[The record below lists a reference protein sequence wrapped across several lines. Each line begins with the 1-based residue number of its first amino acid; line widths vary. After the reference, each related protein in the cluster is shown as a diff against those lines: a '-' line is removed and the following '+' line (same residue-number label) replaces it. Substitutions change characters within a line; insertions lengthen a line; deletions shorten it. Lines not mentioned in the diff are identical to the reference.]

1 MAQLIYVIE
10 DDESIRALLDAALTS
25 EGYQVRGFS
34 DAAPALKAM
43 AEHRP
48 ALVIFD
54 IMLEGM
60 DGITALKLMRQR
72 PELRRIKAMMLTAR
86 DTETDKITGL
96 DAGADDYMT
105 KPFSVLELCARVR
118 ALLRRVADDRPVLE
132 DRYEFGALA
141 VDTKA
146 REVTVDGRPVELTY
160 KEFELLKTLI
170 LGADRA
176 LGREELLQTVWGYD
190 FIGETRTLDMH
201 VGTLRQKLGDDPSN
215 PKYIKTV
222 RGVGYRFIGGRT
234 NG

>member
-10 DDESIRALLDAALTS
+10 DDESIRSLLDAALTS
-25 EGYQVRGFS
+25 EGYEVRGFA
-34 DAAPALKAM
+34 DAALALKAM
-43 AEHRP
+43 AERRP

-60 DGITALKLMRQR
+60 DGITALKLMRQS

-86 DTETDKITGL
+86 DTETDKVTGL

-118 ALLRRVADDRPVLE
+118 ALLRRVGEDLPTLE
-132 DRYEFGALA
+132 DHYEFGSLT

-146 REVTVDGRPVELTY
+146 REVMVDGRQIELTY

-170 LGADRA
+170 LGQDRA
-176 LGREELLQTVWGYD
+176 LGREELLQRVWGYD

-201 VGTLRQKLGDDPSN
+201 IGTLRQKLGDDPGS

-222 RGVGYRFIGGRT
+222 RGVGYRFIGGRAK
-234 NG
+234 G

>member
-25 EGYQVRGFS
+25 EGYEVRGFS
-34 DAAPALKAM
+34 DASLALKAM
-43 AEHRP
+43 AGRRP

-60 DGITALKLMRQR
+60 DGITALKLMRQS

-86 DTETDKITGL
+86 DTETDKVTGL

-118 ALLRRVADDRPVLE
+118 ALLRRGEDGPEPLE
-132 DRYEFGALA
+132 ERYSFGDLV

-146 REVTVDGRPVELTY
+146 REVTLAGKPVELTY

-170 LGADRA
+170 AGSDRA
-176 LGREELLQTVWGYD
+176 LGREELLQKVWGYD
-190 FIGETRTLDMH
+190 FVGETRTLDMH
-201 VGTLRQKLGDDPSN
+201 VGTLRQKLGDDPAN

-222 RGVGYRFIGGRT
+222 RGVGYRFIGARSQS
-234 NG
+234 

>member
-10 DDESIRALLDAALTS
+10 DDESIRTLLDAALTS
-25 EGYQVRGFS
+25 EGYEVWGFS
-34 DAAPALKAM
+34 DASPALKAM
-43 AEHRP
+43 AERRP

-54 IMLEGM
+54 IMLEGV
-60 DGITALKLMRQR
+60 DGITALKLMRQS

-86 DTETDKITGL
+86 DTETDKVTGL

-118 ALLRRVADDRPVLE
+118 ALLRRGEDGPEPLE
-132 DRYEFGALA
+132 ERYSFGDLV

-146 REVTVDGRPVELTY
+146 REVTLAGKPVELTY

-170 LGADRA
+170 AGSDRA
-176 LGREELLQTVWGYD
+176 LGREELLQKVWGYD
-190 FIGETRTLDMH
+190 FVGETRTLDMH
-201 VGTLRQKLGDDPSN
+201 VGTLRQKLGDDPAN

-222 RGVGYRFIGGRT
+222 RGVGYRFIGARSQG
-234 NG
+234 

>member
-10 DDESIRALLDAALTS
+10 DDESIRSLLDAALTS
-25 EGYQVRGFS
+25 EGYEVRGFA
-34 DAAPALKAM
+34 DAALALKAM
-43 AEHRP
+43 AERRP

-60 DGITALKLMRQR
+60 DGITALKLMRQS

-86 DTETDKITGL
+86 DTETDKVTGL

-118 ALLRRVADDRPVLE
+118 ALLRRVGEDLPTLE
-132 DRYEFGALA
+132 DHYEFGSLT

-146 REVTVDGRPVELTY
+146 REVMVDGRQIELTY

-170 LGADRA
+170 LGQDRA
-176 LGREELLQTVWGYD
+176 LGREELLQRVWGYD

-201 VGTLRQKLGDDPSN
+201 IGNLRQKLGDDPGS

-222 RGVGYRFIGGRT
+222 RGVGYRFIGGRAK
-234 NG
+234 G

>member
-25 EGYQVRGFS
+25 EGYEVRGFA

-43 AEHRP
+43 AERRP
-48 ALVIFD
+48 ALAIFD

-60 DGITALKLMRQR
+60 DGITALKLMRQS

-86 DTETDKITGL
+86 DTETDKVTGL

-118 ALLRRVADDRPVLE
+118 ALLRRTGEELPTLE
-132 DRYEFGALA
+132 DRYEFGDLV

-146 REVTVDGRPVELTY
+146 REVTVAGRPVELTY

-170 LGADRA
+170 LGQDRA
-176 LGREELLQTVWGYD
+176 LGREELLQRVWGYD

-201 VGTLRQKLGDDPSN
+201 VGTLRQKLGDDPTY

-222 RGVGYRFIGGRT
+222 RGVGYRFIGGKQ
-234 NG
+234 NS